1 MEIQNHSDVIHFIEK
16 YKNIEQEIPD
26 LKKSIY
32 LSIHYFNRN
41 IQEFSQIEKNNILKV
56 FLNNPIFFSKINQK
70 SFPHFFL
77 NAIEKK
83 EPLKFYN
90 TNILSFGKVKNNDD
104 FQIFMQYFDLL
115 NESSDEEQ
123 FFLFFDV
130 NRSLIKKHI
139 HLFLSKQNTP
149 QFRAGI
155 LKFLPNLASNVNISK
170 QEIISFSSKYCIPYE
185 NIQNLVPQFN
195 QEGQFILISPIAN
208 QILLKIE
215 KNDFQFEK
223 EFDFILKNP
232 RPFLQYFYQKN
243 PMLLKKFL
251 ESSDKNFPTIK
262 AFKYEKNI
270 AQSFLF
276 YSFQNQSP
284 REITENV
291 KFFTK
296 HFLKVLLQPI
306 KMQIG
311 FLEEN
316 FENIH
321 YFNYLLDKKSS
332 YLNYFSSSLELLD
345 EKEKKLCL
353 IGFFDHFVYTLN
365 PQHMSSIEEHQ
376 AKIANVFDFTLIS
389 KLIDIFGLNT
399 FRLYY
404 KKSISLLDIQN
415 SKKFH
420 PKLQKIIHEQQ
431 EKIKKIFLKEELN
444 IQLDS
449 SQENHPKIKI

>member
-1 MEIQNHSDVIHFIEK
+1 MEIQNHLDVLHFVEK

-41 IQEFSQIEKNNILKV
+41 IQEFSQIEQNNILKV

-77 NAIEKK
+77 HAIEKK

-90 TNILSFGKVKNNDD
+90 KNILSFGKVKNNDD

-115 NESSDEEQ
+115 NQSSDEEQ

-149 QFRAGI
+149 LFRLGI
-155 LKFLPNLASNVNISK
+155 LKFLPNLASNVNIFK

-195 QEGQFILISPIAN
+195 QQEQFILISPIAD

-232 RPFLQYFYQKN
+232 RPFFQYFYQKN
-243 PMLLKKFL
+243 PMLLKKLL
-251 ESSDKNFPTIK
+251 EASDKNFPQIQEYK
-262 AFKYEKNI
+262 VEKNI
-270 AQSFLF
+270 AQSFLLHL
-276 YSFQNQSP
+276 FQEPQ
-284 REITENV
+284 NV
-291 KFFTK
+291 PNTIKFFTE
-296 HFLKVLLQPI
+296 HFLDLLLTPI
-306 KMQIG
+306 KIQIG

-316 FENIH
+316 FENMH
-321 YFNYLLDKKSS
+321 YFNHLLDKNPS

-353 IGFFDHFVYTLN
+353 IGFFDHFVSTLH
-365 PQHMSSIEEHQ
+365 PKPMYSIEDYQKE
-376 AKIANVFDFTLIS
+376 IVNIVNFTLIS
-389 KLIDIFGLNT
+389 KLIDVFGLDT
-399 FRLYY
+399 FQLYY
-404 KKSISLLDIQN
+404 KKSLTFLDTNNLKKFRPEIQN
-415 SKKFH
+415 
-420 PKLQKIIHEQQ
+420 IIFEQQ
-431 EKIKKIFLKEELN
+431 EKIKKIFLKEKLN
-444 IQLDS
+444 IQLPS
-449 SQENHPKIKI
+449 SQDNHPKIKI